1 MNARQVRMCF
11 SIKGIYHMFF
21 SYRYN
26 LDFRETSKGY
36 QIGYAHSNDLYNWKR
51 NDSIA
56 GIEKSDVGWDSES
69 VSYPH
74 VFELDNKI
82 LMFYQGNEMGKFG
95 FGLAELNN
103 TE

>member
-1 MNARQVRMCF
+1 MNARQVQMYF
-11 SIKGIYHMFF
+11 SIREFIICFFHIGITWI
-21 SYRYN
+21 
-26 LDFRETSKGY
+26 FRETSKGY
-36 QIGYAHSNDLYNWKR
+36 QIGYAHSNDLYDWKR

-82 LMFYQGNEMGKFG
+82 LMLYQGNEMGKFG

>member
-1 MNARQVRMCF
+1 
-11 SIKGIYHMFF
+11 MFF

-36 QIGYAHSNDLYNWKR
+36 QIGYAYSNNLYDWKR

-82 LMFYQGNEMGKFG
+82 LMLYQGNEMGKFG
-95 FGLAELNN
+95 FGLAELNK
-103 TE
+103 TD